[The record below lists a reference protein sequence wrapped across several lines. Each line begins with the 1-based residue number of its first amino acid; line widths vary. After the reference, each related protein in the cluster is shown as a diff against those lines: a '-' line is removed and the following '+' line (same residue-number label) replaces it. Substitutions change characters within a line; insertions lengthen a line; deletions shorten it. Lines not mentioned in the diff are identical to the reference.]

1 MSISQPEVRRRT
13 GPTLALLAFAQLIVS
28 LDYNIVYIALP
39 EIGRELQFSPQTL
52 QWVISA
58 YVVVYGGFL
67 LLGGRAADLLGRRR
81 MFLFGLAFYAVASL
95 VGALATEP
103 GLLIAARAVQGLGG
117 AFLFP
122 ATLSLVTTTFAE
134 GRDRNLALSVWAGAG
149 ASGLVLGSLLGG
161 VLTQAFGWESVFLV
175 NVPLAL
181 VAMAVALPLLPA
193 DGPRG
198 TGRRFDLPG
207 ALTVTAGSTAVVFAL
222 VQGPESGWD
231 APVVVVAAGLGVV
244 LLAAFA
250 GIERR
255 SPDPLMPLRMFRN
268 RNVSAGVATTFLF
281 TATFSSIAYFFTVYL
296 QSVHGYSALAAG
308 LAFLAPCAAILVG
321 SLSGGRLA
329 TRFGV
334 RATLVG
340 SLVLGV
346 AGAVAMALAMAPDG
360 SYLALL
366 PGLVVLSLGQ
376 GVVFTVMFAAAATG
390 VPADQQGVASGVA
403 STGQQVGTAVGL
415 AVLVAIANI
424 GTHGLAGE
432 PLRVAASDGMR
443 TAVLLAAAGIVV
455 MVLVALTF
463 AAQRK
468 NHTV

>member
-1 MSISQPEVRRRT
+1 MSVSPPQVRRRA
-13 GPTLALLAFAQLIVS
+13 GLTLALLAFAQLIVS
-28 LDYNIVYIALP
+28 LDYNIVYVALP
-39 EIGRELQFSPQTL
+39 EIGRELQFTPQTL

-67 LLGGRAADLLGRRR
+67 LLGGRASDLLGRRR

-103 GLLIAARAVQGLGG
+103 GLLVAARAVQGLGG

-134 GRDRNLALSVWAGAG
+134 GRARNLALSVWAGAG
-149 ASGLVLGSLLGG
+149 ASGMVLGSLLGG
-161 VLTQAFGWESVFLV
+161 VLTQAFGWESVFVV

-181 VAMAVALPLLPA
+181 AAMAAAVPLLPP
-193 DGPRG
+193 DDPRR
-198 TGRRFDLPG
+198 TARRFDLPG
-207 ALTVTAGSTAVVFAL
+207 ALTATAGTTAIVFAL

-231 APVVVVAAGLGVV
+231 TPVVVAAAGVGVV
-244 LLAAFA
+244 LLAAFI

-281 TATFSSIAYFFTVYL
+281 TATFSSITYFFTVYL
-296 QSVHGYSALAAG
+296 QTVRGYSALATG
-308 LAFLAPCAAILVG
+308 LAFLAPCAVILVG
-321 SLSGGRLA
+321 SLAGGRLA

-340 SLVLGV
+340 SLALGV
-346 AGAVAMALAMAPDG
+346 VGAAGMALAMVSDG
-360 SYLALL
+360 SYLGLL
-366 PGLVVLSLGQ
+366 PGLLVMSLGQ

-390 VPADQQGVASGVA
+390 VPAAQQGVASGLA

-415 AVLVAIANI
+415 AVLVAIANA

-432 PLRVAASDGMR
+432 ALREATTGGMR
-443 TAVLLAAAGIVV
+443 TAVLLATAGIVA

-463 AAQRK
+463 AGRSQ